1 MPRGPTHHPVR
12 PPGFFVG
19 VGINVRMRTVSTVLA
34 VVFSSTAIAAGT
46 MGSAAADS
54 SRALS
59 ISSYGDIAVDG
70 VHQRVYISDPNGN
83 KVVVTDYAGKLV
95 ATVANLPGVRDL
107 AITPDSGT
115 VYAAVPG
122 DDTVVAIETSTA
134 TAAAHY
140 PIGENTDPQ
149 TLAVAGGRVWFMYGQ
164 QPSHHLGSFD
174 PALGTPEIALDQ
186 LPDFDFYDAPELE
199 AAGDTLVIGTHGT
212 WSGLAVYDVSS
223 GAPVLRKA
231 GMPPEATSYM
241 DDFALSADAKKIV
254 AASGESP
261 YAATAINTADL
272 TRTGAY
278 AVEEYDPN
286 GAAIAPDGTVAVS
299 TYSPYGT
306 DISVFKPGMTTPYRT
321 YTYDQYGSG
330 GDTILSQGLAWAP
343 DGSRLFAIASGNS
356 ALHLRVLNDA
366 ARYSVKVSVSAPA
379 EATRA
384 KKLSVTGKLTS
395 GTSFPSGSKVT
406 ITRTDIDSPTGK
418 SLGTKTV
425 GASGAF
431 SFTDTP
437 PAGGNVT
444 YTAQYAGDATHAPAS
459 GKDTVAVSRN
469 ATTLTLNHNKSVYNH
484 GTDVSF
490 TAHLGSTYK
499 NRTVEI
505 WADPYGSDKP
515 KKLLKTGKVN
525 SKGNLSATVDMTRN
539 TTVTA
544 VFKGD
549 GRSAGKT
556 VKATA
561 YAKVKVSTS
570 ISKQYKTARI
580 GSTSYAYFH
589 KKTNPVFTTTMTYY
603 KDRAQRLNLEIY
615 FQGRWRDA
623 GSQYFALGTNGKSTV
638 TLLGP
643 HDTGYRM
650 RMRASY
656 IQGSSGDNLNSTT
669 SGAWKYFYFT
679 K

>member
-1 MPRGPTHHPVR
+1 
-12 PPGFFVG
+12 
-19 VGINVRMRTVSTVLA
+19 MRTMSTVLA
-34 VVFSSTAIAAGT
+34 VLFSSTAIAAGT
-46 MGSAAADS
+46 MGPAAADS
-54 SRALS
+54 STALS

-70 VHQRVYISDPNGN
+70 LHQRVYISDPDGN
-83 KVVVTDYAGKLV
+83 KVVVTDYAGKVV
-95 ATVANLPGVRDL
+95 ATVPNLPGVRDL

-122 DDTVVAIETSTA
+122 DDSVVAIATSTA
-134 TAAAHY
+134 TEAARH

-149 TLAVAGGRVWFMYGQ
+149 TLAVAGGRVWFAYRQ
-164 QPSHHLGSFD
+164 ETAHHLGSFD
-174 PALGTPEIALDQ
+174 PSLGTPEIALDQ
-186 LPDFDFYDAPELE
+186 LPGLYLGDAPELE
-199 AAGDTLVIGTHGT
+199 AAGNTLVFGIHGN
-212 WSGLAVYDVSS
+212 WSGLSVYDVSS
-223 GAPVLRKA
+223 GAPVLRKE
-231 GMPPEATSYM
+231 GMPSEAANYM
-241 DDFALSADAKKIV
+241 NDFALSADAKKIV
-254 AASGESP
+254 AASGEMP
-261 YAATAINTADL
+261 YAATAINTDDL
-272 TRTGAY
+272 TRTGGY
-278 AVEEYDPN
+278 PVEAGNPN

-299 TYSPYGT
+299 TFNWYDT
-306 DISVFKPGMTTPYRT
+306 DISVFKPGTTTPYRT
-321 YTYDQYGSG
+321 YTYDQYASG
-330 GDTILSQGLAWAP
+330 GDTIRSQGLAWAP
-343 DGSRLFAIASGNS
+343 DGSRLFAIADGNS
-356 ALHLRVLNDA
+356 GIHLRVLNDA
-366 ARYSVKVSVSAPA
+366 ARYPVKVSVSAPA
-379 EATRA
+379 KATRA

-395 GTSFPSGSKVT
+395 DRSFPSGSKVT
-406 ITRTDIDSPTGK
+406 ITRTDIDSPKGK

-425 GASGAF
+425 GSTGAF

-469 ATTLTLNHNKSVYNH
+469 ATTLTLNHNKSVYNY

-499 NRTVEI
+499 NRTVEL

-525 SKGNLSATVDMTRN
+525 SKGNLSATVDMTRD

-549 GRSAGKT
+549 ARSADKT
-556 VKATA
+556 VKITA
-561 YAKVKVSTS
+561 YARVKVSTA
-570 ISKQYKTARI
+570 ISQQYKTAKI

-589 KKTNPVFTTTMTYY
+589 RKTDPVFTTTMTYY
-603 KDRAQRLNLEIY
+603 KNRSQRLNLEVY
-615 FQGRWRDA
+615 FQGKWRDA

-656 IQGSSGDNLNSTT
+656 VNGSSGDNVNSTT
-669 SGAWKYFYFT
+669 YGAWKYFYFT

>member
-1 MPRGPTHHPVR
+1 
-12 PPGFFVG
+12 
-19 VGINVRMRTVSTVLA
+19 MRTVSTVLA

-46 MGSAAADS
+46 MGPAAADS

-95 ATVANLPGVRDL
+95 ATVPNLPGVRDL

-164 QPSHHLGSFD
+164 ETAHHLGSFD
-174 PALGTPEIALDQ
+174 PSLGTPEIALDQ
-186 LPDFDFYDAPELE
+186 LPGLYFRDAAELE
-199 AAGDTLVIGTHGT
+199 AAGDTLVLGVHGT

-223 GAPVLRKA
+223 GAPVLREE
-231 GMPPEATSYM
+231 GMPPEAANYM
-241 DDFALSADAKKIV
+241 EDFALSADAEKIV

-278 AVEEYDPN
+278 PVVANNPN

-299 TYSPYGT
+299 TYSPYDT
-306 DISVFKPGMTTPYRT
+306 DISVFKPGKTTPYRT
-321 YTYDQYGSG
+321 YTYDQYTSG
-330 GDTILSQGLAWAP
+330 GDTIVSQGLAWAP

-356 ALHLRVLNDA
+356 GIHLRVLNDA
-366 ARYSVKVSVSAPA
+366 ARYPVKVSVSAPA
-379 EATRA
+379 KATRA

-395 GTSFPSGSKVT
+395 GASFPSGSKVT
-406 ITRTDIDSPTGK
+406 VTRTDIDSPKGK
-418 SLGTKTV
+418 SLGTKAV
-425 GASGAF
+425 GSSGAF

-459 GKDTVAVSRN
+459 GKDTVAVARN
-469 ATTLTLNHNKSVYNH
+469 ATTLTLNHNKSVYNY

-525 SKGNLSATVDMTRN
+525 SKGNLSATVDMTRD

-544 VFKGD
+544 VFNGD
-549 GRSAGKT
+549 ARSAGKT
-556 VKATA
+556 VKVTA
-561 YAKVKVSTS
+561 YARVKVSTTV
-570 ISKQYKTARI
+570 SKQYKTAKI

-589 KKTNPVFTTTMTYY
+589 KKTDPVFTTTMTYY
-603 KDRAQRLNLEIY
+603 KNRSQRLNLEVY
-615 FQGRWRDA
+615 FQGKWLDA

-643 HDTGYRM
+643 HETGYRM

-656 IQGSSGDNLNSTT
+656 VNGSSGDSVNSTT
-669 SGAWKYFYFT
+669 YGAWKYFYFT